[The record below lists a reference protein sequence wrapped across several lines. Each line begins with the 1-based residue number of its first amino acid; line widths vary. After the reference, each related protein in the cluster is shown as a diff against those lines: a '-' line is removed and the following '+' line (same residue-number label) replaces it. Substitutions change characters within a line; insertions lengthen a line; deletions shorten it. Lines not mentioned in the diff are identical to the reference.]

1 MERDKLQALLDEILD
16 TPIGRLITRAE
27 ELMALNE
34 QLRNGT
40 ALQNMQAQLN
50 SALMECEQLRTR
62 IESKPGACRMLS
74 QGDAC
79 DCTLCKQDK
88 EIARLQAS
96 WEQQVRFLN
105 NEIERLQERIADYDS
120 QFSQIAQALGG
131 DARHAKGENKTMA
144 AFVIETVEE
153 RTEAARWL
161 YCHPTANLASDGTA
175 LVQLH
180 PWLEEE

>member
-1 MERDKLQALLDEILD
+1 MKETPEEITNKMQEIAGNPVSHREQKLVVDNANLRKQLEEARQAVLREGMERDKLQALLDEILD

-50 SALMECEQLRTR
+50 SALMECEQ
-62 IESKPGACRMLS
+62 
-74 QGDAC
+74 
-79 DCTLCKQDK
+79 
-88 EIARLQAS
+88 
-96 WEQQVRFLN
+96 
-105 NEIERLQERIADYDS
+105 LQERIADYDS

-180 PWLEEE
+180 PWLMEEE